1 MSQTGVSQKL
11 YIKININVPGQITI
25 LAWSSRYSFAEN
37 KQRKVYYIQTCICT
51 VHGQKCNYAVHLTEE
66 IRFNLR
72 LYAIKILELRV
83 QCLKLLIR
91 YYLALPFCMRT
102 TTVLLIYLIRLILN
116 SFQLSVYRCCMFIT
130 CKVTRSINLY
140 RITITCS
147 RTKSCPFY
155 IKLWKSG
162 PFNFKGEF
170 FVWCRRIFNWI
181 KNSII

>member
-1 MSQTGVSQKL
+1 MYMTRNVIMQ
-11 YIKININVPGQITI
+11 YIC
-25 LAWSSRYSFAEN
+25 
-37 KQRKVYYIQTCICT
+37 QRKFDLI
-51 VHGQKCNYAVHLTEE
+51 
-66 IRFNLR
+66 NLR

-116 SFQLSVYRCCMFIT
+116 SFQLSLLHVYPIT

-147 RTKSCPFY
+147 RTNSFPFY
-155 IKLWKSG
+155 FKLWKSG